1 MAHHGKPRKPFNVI
15 RADDIPSM
23 VGKNDFDVIA
33 RHLALLPPNATILE
47 FGPWLG
53 GVSAMLAKYGT
64 LHVVDN
70 FAWTENHDQRAPGLA
85 TVGGS
90 FRSVF
95 ERNLADLGLSATVH
109 EMNFDD
115 FVWSGPV
122 LDLCMI
128 DAPKTPEM
136 AISILKTLSGWTHP
150 KTVILFKNA
159 FNLSYPNLVL
169 TMRTLLETGAL
180 VESDV
185 PVPSSCNTLACH
197 PGPEFDRLETLGKA
211 TDLNLNDD
219 SAARTGSLFVAA
231 ELVRLLRDENW
242 TGAYEALSEMPADP
256 ASMALW
262 DTISQRVSVREISAK
277 RLATFAEMFSFHH
290 TSQGTLP
297 GAITLSRSHSHLMR
311 AYWVNNADKPWR
323 GSSFQ
328 PEILQQAFDYG
339 YMGWPSK
346 VQSIVHGKDIVD
358 IGCGPGLH
366 GVGYL
371 AAGAKSYVGTD
382 PIIKLDKDR
391 IKNLTRKLKEPFG
404 WTPREISALIEPWT
418 VTPELIQ
425 SLPPERNYDVATLH
439 NVTEHLIHI
448 EDVFREIARRLRPG
462 GVVLYNHHNFF
473 TWNGHHLTPKSVKEI
488 KPGDAEQALYMDWNH
503 VAYTPAPEHYIAR
516 GLNRIRLDD
525 LLALTS
531 KYFDIL
537 TSEEIPT
544 RPEHGADRLTDQ
556 IRARFPHLED
566 RDFLT
571 QNLFVTARV
580 KL

>member
-1 MAHHGKPRKPFNVI
+1 MAHHGTPRKPFNVL

-23 VGKNDFDVIA
+23 VGKNDLDVIE
-33 RHLALLPPNATILE
+33 RHLAVLPSRATIVE

-53 GVSAMLAKYGT
+53 SISARLAKHGD

-70 FAWTENHDQRAPGLA
+70 FLWTSSHDKRAPGIAL
-85 TVGGS
+85 VGGS
-90 FRSVF
+90 FRSAF
-95 ERNLADLGLSATVH
+95 EQNRAALDFSVTIH
-109 EMNFDD
+109 ETDFSE
-115 FVWSGPV
+115 FVWTGPV
-122 LDLCMI
+122 IDFCVI
-128 DAPKTPEM
+128 DAPKTPDM
-136 AISILKTLSGWTHP
+136 ALSIFKALVGWTTP

-159 FNLSYPNLVL
+159 LKVAYPDLVL
-169 TMRTLLETGAL
+169 MTRGLIEAGAL
-180 VESDV
+180 VKSDL
-185 PVPSSCNTLACH
+185 PVASSCNTLACF
-197 PGPEFDRLETLGKA
+197 PGPAFDRIETLVKE
-211 TDLNLNDD
+211 TQLD
-219 SAARTGSLFVAA
+219 SADSSTARTGSVFQTA
-231 ELVRLLRDENW
+231 ELIRFLRDENW
-242 TGAYEALSEMPADP
+242 TGAYEVLSDMPPDP
-256 ASMALW
+256 TSMALW
-262 DTISQRVSVREISAK
+262 DTISQRVNTRDVSAT
-277 RLATFAEMFSFHH
+277 RLATFSEMFSFHH
-290 TSQGTLP
+290 TSHGTQA
-297 GAITLSRSHSHLMR
+297 GAISLSRSHSHLFR

-323 GSSFQ
+323 GGSFQ

-366 GVGYL
+366 GIGYL
-371 AAGAKSYVGTD
+371 AAGAKSYIGTD

-391 IKNLTRKLKEPFG
+391 VKNLTRKLKEPFG
-404 WTPREISALIEPWT
+404 WTPREISAVVEPWN
-418 VTPELIQ
+418 VTPELVQ
-425 SLPPERNYDVATLH
+425 SLPPERNFDVATLH
-439 NVTEHLIHI
+439 NVTEHLIYI
-448 EDVFREIARRLRPG
+448 EDVFREIALRLRPG
-462 GVVLYNHHNFF
+462 GIILYNHHNFY
-473 TWNGHHLTPKSVKEI
+473 TWNGHHLTPKSVGEI
-488 KPGDAEQALYMDWNH
+488 NPGVPDQALYMDWNH
-503 VAYTPAPEHYIAR
+503 ISYTPDPEHYISR

-544 RPEHGADRLTDQ
+544 RPEHGALRLTDE